1 MSLSFKVYHSGPK
14 AIFDVTSTIIY
25 GEKDAFLVDAQ
36 FQKSKAQEVVREIK
50 ALGKELKVIFIS
62 HFDPDYYFG
71 LSVIHDAFPNA
82 EILSTAQTAWMI
94 SATMEPKL
102 KVWKDALGDDK
113 PDSFIV
119 PKAVKE
125 LPLLEN
131 HEIRIIR
138 NEDDETHSFLYV
150 PSTGTILG
158 GVSLAEGSH
167 PWMADTRGLN
177 ELDKWILQVE
187 AMKSLVPKN
196 VIASHHYGDNPEESP
211 SILDCTLSYLK
222 DYRDALASGKT
233 ADAIVS
239 IMTDKYPQ
247 LDGKDTLTFGAKV
260 ITGVESWE
268 RKNLYPGVS
277 HHVLVDFMPASAFD
291 LDFHDNRTF
300 TFTQTG
306 GEDKGYTDTMDY
318 TAVEVAD
325 HVFMVHWQENNGI
338 AVIHVQNWNT
348 LNVWTNI
355 YIPGQPGIH
364 LKGKMMLKK

>member
-113 PDSFIV
+113 PDRFIV

-131 HEIRIIR
+131 HEIKSSGMRTMR
-138 NEDDETHSFLYV
+138 PT
-150 PSTGTILG
+150 PSSTSPPPAPSWA
-158 GVSLAEGSH
+158 VY
-167 PWMADTRGLN
+167 PW
-177 ELDKWILQVE
+177 
-187 AMKSLVPKN
+187 PK
-196 VIASHHYGDNPEESP
+196 A
-211 SILDCTLSYLK
+211 
-222 DYRDALASGKT
+222 A
-233 ADAIVS
+233 
-239 IMTDKYPQ
+239 
-247 LDGKDTLTFGAKV
+247 
-260 ITGVESWE
+260 
-268 RKNLYPGVS
+268 
-277 HHVLVDFMPASAFD
+277 
-291 LDFHDNRTF
+291 
-300 TFTQTG
+300 
-306 GEDKGYTDTMDY
+306 
-318 TAVEVAD
+318 
-325 HVFMVHWQENNGI
+325 
-338 AVIHVQNWNT
+338 
-348 LNVWTNI
+348 
-355 YIPGQPGIH
+355 IPGWRIQRA
-364 LKGKMMLKK
+364 

>member
-158 GVSLAEGSH
+158 DVSLAEGSH
-167 PWMADTRGLN
+167 PWMADTKGLN
-177 ELDKWILQVE
+177 ELDKWIIQVE
-187 AMKSLVPKN
+187 TMKSLAPKN

-247 LDGKDTLTFGAKV
+247 LMAKTPSPSAPGSLREWNHGNGKTCT
-260 ITGVESWE
+260 
-268 RKNLYPGVS
+268 
-277 HHVLVDFMPASAFD
+277 PA
-291 LDFHDNRTF
+291 
-300 TFTQTG
+300 
-306 GEDKGYTDTMDY
+306 
-318 TAVEVAD
+318 
-325 HVFMVHWQENNGI
+325 
-338 AVIHVQNWNT
+338 
-348 LNVWTNI
+348 
-355 YIPGQPGIH
+355 
-364 LKGKMMLKK
+364 